1 MAHANDTNDR
11 VAWQMGVEA
20 FDGET
25 LANVSF
31 VASGATKLTFAGRP
45 RQMPQ
50 ANAMIN
56 LS

>member
-1 MAHANDTNDR
+1 MAHANDRNER
-11 VAWQMGVEA
+11 FAWPTGVEA
-20 FDGET
+20 LDGET

-31 VASGATKLTFAGRP
+31 VAPDATKLTFAGRP

-50 ANAMIN
+50 ADTMIN

>member
-1 MAHANDTNDR
+1 MAHASDMNER
-11 VAWQMGVEA
+11 FAWQTGVEA

-50 ANAMIN
+50 ANAVIN